1 MKLNPVRWTTR
12 PRMKMN
18 YLRYKRMD
26 RALRD
31 EKRLSQSIMFMRWE
45 KRKDWNHT
53 RHQSYDKKGKKK
65 KMSLGWEKMTW
76 TKQVGKLCFW
86 RETKYK
92 RKKTSKKRHLSPKLK
107 SDIIFRTWSFWP
119 PSNPILY
126 IWTSKKWPMKEIKKR
141 KKLIILW
148 KFGRRKWEN
157 CNFDNLIK

>member
-1 MKLNPVRWTTR
+1 M
-12 PRMKMN
+12 
-18 YLRYKRMD
+18 
-26 RALRD
+26 
-31 EKRLSQSIMFMRWE
+31 
-45 KRKDWNHT
+45 RKDFLKASCSWGE
-53 RHQSYDKKGKKK
+53 KKEKIEITLGIKVTIRKERKKK
-65 KMSLGWEKMTW
+65 KSLSWEKMTW

-92 RKKTSKKRHLSPKLK
+92 RKKASKKRHLSPKLK

-126 IWTSKKWPMKEIKKR
+126 IWTSKKSKWPMKEIKKR

-148 KFGRRKWEN
+148 KCGRRKWEN

>member
-1 MKLNPVRWTTR
+1 
-12 PRMKMN
+12 
-18 YLRYKRMD
+18 MD

-65 KMSLGWEKMTW
+65 KRVWVEKRW
-76 TKQVGKLCFW
+76 HELNKSENYVFEGKQNIK
-86 RETKYK
+86 E
-92 RKKTSKKRHLSPKLK
+92 KKTSKKRHLSPKLK

-126 IWTSKKWPMKEIKKR
+126 IWTSKKSKWPMKEIKKR

-148 KFGRRKWEN
+148 KCGRRKWEN